1 MDRRHMLRTL
11 IFTLAFLALF
21 LCPGWMVNALAAKE
35 ADAVEFVEN
44 GGFETGDFTG
54 WMVTGGDF
62 PEVQGSVVSTGL
74 HAAHMGDG
82 AEGLWF
88 GGGQGSATIEQE
100 VTLPAGVEN
109 AVLTLD
115 YLVDDTDEDEG
126 WDGMQ
131 VFIDNQEIL
140 YVWEETDGWETFTY
154 DLTAYVGKSFV
165 LAVTAWTADEDVEI
179 NYYVDNIS
187 VSANGWTVSKRAN
200 PEELTLRRGES
211 AVIEYTIVT
220 ENYGELPAGLEDSFL
235 MLGSSAVNWAD
246 AENDTISLSGFTF
259 VREPGYSGLLA
270 AQDTV
275 AGGTYS
281 YKVTVTNVSAEE
293 GASYVL
299 FNSAALI
306 FRGEPLREDSVRV
319 TIYVPSASEEEE
331 EEEEEKEKD
340 PGPQKEEEGEKEGEL
355 PKTSGGLSLA
365 TLAIITLASGVAT
378 ATVRR
383 RHR

>member
-1 MDRRHMLRTL
+1 MLRTL

-21 LCPGWMVNALAAKE
+21 LCPGWMVNALA
-35 ADAVEFVEN
+35 DAAEFVEN

-54 WMVTGGDF
+54 WTVSSSGDF

-82 AEGLWF
+82 AEGMWT
-88 GGGQGSATIEQE
+88 GDGQGSATIEQE

-109 AVLTLD
+109 AVLTFD
-115 YLVDDTDEDEG
+115 YLVDDTDEEED
-126 WDGMQ
+126 WDWMK
-131 VFIDNQEIL
+131 VLIDGQEIL

-154 DLTAYVGKSFV
+154 DLTAYVGTSFV
-165 LAVTAWTADEDVEI
+165 LAVTAWTDDEDVEV

-220 ENYGELPAGLEDSFL
+220 KNYGTLPAGLEDSFL

-270 AQDTV
+270 AQETV

-293 GASYVL
+293 GASYIL
-299 FNSAALI
+299 SNSAALI
-306 FRGEPLREDSVRV
+306 FRGELLREDSAMV

-331 EEEEEKEKD
+331 EEEEEKKKD
-340 PGPQKEEEGEKEGEL
+340 PGPQKEEEGEL
-355 PKTSGGLSLA
+355 PKTFGGLSLP

-378 ATVRR
+378 ATIRR